1 MKVKQPRR
9 RRSTPKY
16 VRSPPKKPLPTIS
29 ESEDHRSLRSY
40 YVQHQANGNQVRITF
55 FCYAYKS
62 SGPHCREPQRLL
74 RVQIVSVPADRGS
87 FFSGEGLSFPVCLAV
102 YDVRAAGKSGPCE
115 DKPTDDGH
123 AQQAR
128 CFSDPQAQTR

>member
-9 RRSTPKY
+9 RRSTAKY

-40 YVQHQANGNQVRITF
+40 YVQHQANGNQVLLTS
-55 FCYAYKS
+55 FCYTCDIS
-62 SGPHCREPQRLL
+62 RLRCRKLQGLL

-102 YDVRAAGKSGPCE
+102 YDVPAAGKSGPSE

-123 AQQAR
+123 DEQAR
-128 CFSDPQAQTR
+128 CFSDPQTQ